1 MKIIRNWLLFSLVF
15 VALAAASINE
25 GFEGDT
31 LAWSVSSTSG
41 SAELALSGEEV
52 FAGSQALKIQYEN
65 VAPGSYLRIVPA
77 EPLAF
82 AGFPLELD
90 LRAWGGGEQIQ
101 LLLADALGKEFTF
114 PLGTAYSQWLR
125 LQLNWQTVQGAG
137 NVQLPLTL
145 TELRV
150 FPASSQG
157 KLYLDQLQSK
167 ALVLKLAKTAYQA
180 EEPLKLNWQLE
191 SPVSFSL
198 PLEVVLK
205 RGESLVRQ
213 RQTTITAQNKT
224 GSFDFSYQAPGQY
237 ECEFTIQIAEKI
249 ISFPL
254 YKLAVL
260 TQVPKS
266 GGKPF
271 LGVQTHYGLRR
282 GRLPDNLDLAK
293 LAGAELIRDEIFWGT
308 IERTKGVFSFDEDY
322 VGYVDEAVAR
332 GLIPLIIL
340 DYGNPLYEGG
350 GAPDTPGKMEGW
362 KRYVRNVVSQYKDR
376 VKYWEVWNEFNIGM
390 GFTEEQKQLY
400 STRSAKAEL
409 YFPLLKETY
418 LTIKQIDPTAVVIG
432 GVLAGVDLEFLQVL
446 FAKGGL
452 QYMDALSIHPYCYP
466 QSPEAGNLLGRLDQ
480 VRNLMDQGG
489 KRLPI
494 WVTEIG
500 WPTHQGDGRGVDEET
515 QAAYLARMY
524 TLFASQPDV
533 AAVFWYDFQNDGTD
547 PTYNEHNFGLI
558 RQDFSLKPGY
568 YSLSQIFRTL
578 RGFTEVGAIKQGE
591 GGLWHYRVASP
602 QGEKHILWSTQGQ
615 QLVPSPVEGEILIR
629 ELDGSIYEL
638 TSPASLQVTGSPIIV
653 EAKGTEWPDAEQ
665 GQLSFWFSAN
675 PLPKGEALGIY
686 LEAAGELR
694 TASVEVYNLAGRRLF
709 QGEFLEPTSQGLTIP
724 LGDAARGAYLVV
736 VTGKFETG
744 ENLVERKLL
753 LIL

>member
-237 ECEFTIQIAEKI
+237 ECEFTIQIAEKSLVFPS
-249 ISFPL
+249 IS
-254 YKLAVL
+254 
-260 TQVPKS
+260 
-266 GGKPF
+266 
-271 LGVQTHYGLRR
+271 
-282 GRLPDNLDLAK
+282 
-293 LAGAELIRDEIFWGT
+293 W
-308 IERTKGVFSFDEDY
+308 
-322 VGYVDEAVAR
+322 
-332 GLIPLIIL
+332 
-340 DYGNPLYEGG
+340 
-350 GAPDTPGKMEGW
+350 W
-362 KRYVRNVVSQYKDR
+362 
-376 VKYWEVWNEFNIGM
+376 
-390 GFTEEQKQLY
+390 
-400 STRSAKAEL
+400 
-409 YFPLLKETY
+409 
-418 LTIKQIDPTAVVIG
+418 
-432 GVLAGVDLEFLQVL
+432 
-446 FAKGGL
+446 
-452 QYMDALSIHPYCYP
+452 C
-466 QSPEAGNLLGRLDQ
+466 
-480 VRNLMDQGG
+480 
-489 KRLPI
+489 
-494 WVTEIG
+494 
-500 WPTHQGDGRGVDEET
+500 
-515 QAAYLARMY
+515 
-524 TLFASQPDV
+524 
-533 AAVFWYDFQNDGTD
+533 
-547 PTYNEHNFGLI
+547 
-558 RQDFSLKPGY
+558 
-568 YSLSQIFRTL
+568 
-578 RGFTEVGAIKQGE
+578 
-591 GGLWHYRVASP
+591 
-602 QGEKHILWSTQGQ
+602 
-615 QLVPSPVEGEILIR
+615 
-629 ELDGSIYEL
+629 
-638 TSPASLQVTGSPIIV
+638 
-653 EAKGTEWPDAEQ
+653 
-665 GQLSFWFSAN
+665 
-675 PLPKGEALGIY
+675 
-686 LEAAGELR
+686 
-694 TASVEVYNLAGRRLF
+694 
-709 QGEFLEPTSQGLTIP
+709 
-724 LGDAARGAYLVV
+724 
-736 VTGKFETG
+736 
-744 ENLVERKLL
+744 
-753 LIL
+753 